1 MLQLTKSHFQR
12 NSFSGLFFRVH
23 LTMNFQNNAWNFNP
37 FLRVVLF
44 CSTLLITVWTSL
56 QLHYSHR
63 AANAKEQVLDSLCLK
78 FSSQQKNTTEKL
90 MIVID
95 WRKIGKLQLF
105 VLPPFMRSKGIDNL
119 QEKVHGNAVEPKLYI
134 IFTATYICFISWN
147 DSLLCTDTITEKI
160 PIGNQRNQA

>member
-1 MLQLTKSHFQR
+1 MEFQP
-12 NSFSGLFFRVH
+12 L
-23 LTMNFQNNAWNFNP
+23 
-37 FLRVVLF
+37 FLRVALF
-44 CSTLLITVWTSL
+44 SSTLLITVWTSL

-105 VLPPFMRSKGIDNL
+105 VLPPFMRSKGTDNL